1 MKLAEK
7 AVKTYTK
14 ASDISHKDDETYK
27 TFGKN
32 LNKSLRKGTGK
43 QGKSQIKTACI
54 WLQN

>member
-27 TFGKN
+27 RFGKN

-43 QGKSQIKTACI
+43 QCKRKQKHP
-54 WLQN
+54 QENP